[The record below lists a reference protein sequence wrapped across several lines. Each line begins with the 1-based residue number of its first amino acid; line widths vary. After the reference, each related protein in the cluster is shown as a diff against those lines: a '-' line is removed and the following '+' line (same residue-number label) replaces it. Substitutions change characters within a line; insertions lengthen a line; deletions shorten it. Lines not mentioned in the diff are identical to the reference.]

1 MYTIQP
7 PKTASYLCCIYRGND
22 LIFQAFRVIY
32 TVPQGRKPAENKG
45 FSRRH
50 TP

>member
-7 PKTASYLCCIYRGND
+7 RKRASYLCCICREND
-22 LIFQAFRVIY
+22 LLFQAFRVIY

-45 FSRRH
+45 FSRRQ